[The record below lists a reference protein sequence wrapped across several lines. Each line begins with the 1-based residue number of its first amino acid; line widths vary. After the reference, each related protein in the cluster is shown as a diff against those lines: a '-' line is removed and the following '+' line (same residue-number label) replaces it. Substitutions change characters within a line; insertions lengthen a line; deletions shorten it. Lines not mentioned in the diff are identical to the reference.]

1 MSPIMYICTEC
12 NRLVSDPVKRKCP
25 AGHPLWDRHLIGFT
39 REMSFNASFFFT
51 LLACFAIYAAVAAV
65 GAFLPKSQ
73 TPFALFVLVAFT
85 AAGILVFFRAMKWR
99 RQGGAVARL
108 VPRANGMA
116 LAAIL
121 AGPGFFVLAVM
132 LNLR

>member
-1 MSPIMYICTEC
+1 MYICTEC
-12 NRLVSDPVKRKCP
+12 NRLVADPVNRKCP

-39 REMSFNASFFFT
+39 REMSFGASFFFT
-51 LLACFAIYAAVAAV
+51 LMACLAIYAAVAAA

-73 TPFALFVLVAFT
+73 TPFALFVLVAF
-85 AAGILVFFRAMKWR
+85 AVAGILVFFRAMKWR
-99 RQGGAVARL
+99 RQGGAVTRL

-121 AGPGFFVLAVM
+121 AGPGLFVLAG
-132 LNLR
+132 LLSLR